1 MTGSHEQP
9 KQLCLSNDKVEFQ
22 CPRQQMKPDLICV
35 HLDDDLHECLL
46 ISPRQGVL
54 HGLELADKDV
64 DVSREPRLCLLLC

>member
-9 KQLCLSNDKVEFQ
+9 EQLCLSKGFQ

-35 HLDDDLHECLL
+35 HLDNDLHECLL

-64 DVSREPRLCLLLC
+64 DVSCEARLCLLLG